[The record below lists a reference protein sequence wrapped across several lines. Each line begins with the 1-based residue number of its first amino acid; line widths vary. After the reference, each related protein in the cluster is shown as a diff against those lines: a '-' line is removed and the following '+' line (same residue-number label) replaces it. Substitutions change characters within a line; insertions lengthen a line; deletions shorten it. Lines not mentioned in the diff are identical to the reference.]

1 MARILVVEDEKD
13 LQEVLAY
20 NLRQAGHV
28 AIVVGTGREALAAVA
43 EQRPDLVLLDLMLPD
58 VSGTEICRR
67 LKGEA
72 LTRDMPIV
80 MVTAKGDEVD
90 RVVGFELGAD
100 DYVVKPYSLRE
111 LLLRIDAVLRR
122 MTPAAQAGTT
132 RGPLVFGM
140 LRVDRDAHRVWV
152 DDEEITLTALELR
165 LLSTLLER
173 RGRVQSRP
181 ALLDDVWGVSG
192 EMTTRTVD
200 THVKRLRE
208 KLRDA
213 GPYIETVRG
222 VGYRF
227 TPAPDHASVVRA
239 HRDDQEP

>member
-13 LQEVLAY
+13 LQEVISY
-20 NLRQAGHV
+20 NLRQAGHTV
-28 AIVVGTGREALAAVA
+28 SVVGSGRDALTAVA
-43 EQRPDLVLLDLMLPD
+43 DYRPDILLLDLMLPD
-58 VSGTEICRR
+58 VSGIEVCRK
-67 LKGEA
+67 LKGETA
-72 LTRDMPIV
+72 TREIPII

-111 LLLRIDAVLRR
+111 LLLRVDAVLRR
-122 MTPAAQAGTT
+122 TATTPAASQGVM
-132 RGPLVFGM
+132 VFGK
-140 LRVDRDAHRVWV
+140 LRLDRDAHRVWV
-152 DDEEITLTALELR
+152 DDQEVTLTALELR
-165 LLSTLLER
+165 LLATLLER

-181 ALLDDVWGVSG
+181 SLLDDVWGMSG
-192 EMTTRTVD
+192 EVTTRTVD

-208 KLRDA
+208 KLGAA

-227 TPAPDHASVVRA
+227 TPAPDHAGAVGDA
-239 HRDDQEP
+239 EGDGDGEP